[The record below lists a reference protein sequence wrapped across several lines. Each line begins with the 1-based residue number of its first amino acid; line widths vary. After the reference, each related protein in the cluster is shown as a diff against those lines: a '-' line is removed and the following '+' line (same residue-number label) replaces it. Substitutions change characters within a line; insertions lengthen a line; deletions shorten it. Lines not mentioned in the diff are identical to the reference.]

1 MAKTEMTV
9 GDERAHAEPLRERQC
24 LAILRLA
31 ALGIELIRVGCD
43 VAEQVQRMGGEAG
56 CDEQNSSAVGET
68 PRVITL
74 ADLQASVP
82 I

>member
-1 MAKTEMTV
+1 M
-9 GDERAHAEPLRERQC
+9 
-24 LAILRLA
+24 RLA

-56 CDEQNSSAVGET
+56 LRRTEFQRAVGET

-74 ADLQASVP
+74 ADLQASEGVRHSSIRLTSRWALEAITP
-82 I
+82 LPS